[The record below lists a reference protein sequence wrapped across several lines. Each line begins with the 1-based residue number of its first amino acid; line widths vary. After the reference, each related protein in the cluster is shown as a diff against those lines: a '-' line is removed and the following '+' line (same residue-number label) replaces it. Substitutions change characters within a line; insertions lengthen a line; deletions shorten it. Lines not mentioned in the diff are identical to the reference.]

1 MCHRLY
7 RAAVT
12 EVTGAKT
19 PHKMRRSVYPARMSQ
34 TDPEQ
39 RADVRRDPLRRWVQV
54 LVACFAAAMIAV
66 VLIAVLGAQR

>member
-1 MCHRLY
+1 
-7 RAAVT
+7 
-12 EVTGAKT
+12 
-19 PHKMRRSVYPARMSQ
+19 MSQ

-66 VLIAVLGAQR
+66 VLIAALGAQR